1 MAKSLGGGFPIGAFW
16 VRAPFADL
24 LGPGTHATT
33 FGGTPLAC
41 AVALKIF
48 EVIERE
54 RLDENARKLGDWLKS
69 ELERLVKNYPTV
81 LKNARGLGFMLGLE
95 FWKGKNSR
103 ARRQRQAGFNSNDEP
118 AAAGRRAGDSR
129 RNAGHPAF
137 AAAEFEAAGGGRRHR
152 QNRGIIK
159 SLLIRQNRARPND
172 GFLSIAAAE
181 TMNAAAHKH
190 LSKRDP
196 VLRRLIR
203 EHGKCDL
210 TPEKRRSP
218 FQSLV
223 QAVAH
228 QQLNGTAANN
238 ILSRFKNL
246 FPGRKFPRPED
257 LAKVTDAQIRACG
270 FSFAKIK
277 SIRDIA
283 EKSLSGVVPSSRQ
296 IVKLSDDEI
305 IARLTEVRGVGRW
318 TVEMLLIFQLGR
330 PDVLPVGDF
339 GVRTGFRLAYKKREM
354 PEPKELLAFGE
365 KWKPHRTTAAW
376 FLWCAADAAK
386 KKK

>member
-1 MAKSLGGGFPIGAFW
+1 M
-16 VRAPFADL
+16 
-24 LGPGTHATT
+24 T
-33 FGGTPLAC
+33 
-41 AVALKIF
+41 
-48 EVIERE
+48 
-54 RLDENARKLGDWLKS
+54 
-69 ELERLVKNYPTV
+69 
-81 LKNARGLGFMLGLE
+81 
-95 FWKGKNSR
+95 
-103 ARRQRQAGFNSNDEP
+103 P
-118 AAAGRRAGDSR
+118 AA
-129 RNAGHPAF
+129 
-137 AAAEFEAAGGGRRHR
+137 HR
-152 QNRGIIK
+152 
-159 SLLIRQNRARPND
+159 
-172 GFLSIAAAE
+172 
-181 TMNAAAHKH
+181 H

-210 TPEKRRSP
+210 VPEKRRSP

-238 ILSRFKNL
+238 ILTRFKKL

-257 LAKVTDAQIRACG
+257 LTKVTDAQIRACG

-283 EKSLSGVVPSSRQ
+283 EKTLSGVVPSSQQ
-296 IVKLSDDEI
+296 IVNLSDDEI

-339 GVRTGFRLAYKKREM
+339 GVRTGFRVAYKKREM